1 MFEILSDFL
10 ISKLCDTLF
19 QKAVSFIKRNP
30 IYQNYS
36 KTIDIASTHKDFC
49 DIIESAYK
57 KAMSSPLIS
66 KVPKKILKQSVL
78 SNNKIITNWLYSPQN
93 VQFSSEDIT
102 IPNYDYEK
110 QIISFLNSIHS
121 YILGHRNDYISFS
134 SGQLQSLAL
143 GIQNTLDQNKIYLDN
158 QFQAIENHFQI
169 LENRG
174 EIKKSWPCNETLQEI
189 EKEFKLRNYQVVIT
203 KLDTIKPIIETNNNI
218 EETEKFYELCTNY
231 FLTTD
236 KTQESAIPYFEKL
249 IENTRDPLKL
259 KKRNL
264 SLLFIKKD
272 FSKVIQIADSEMNKI
287 LNENDRVFFVDLKF
301 KALYRLGNQESY
313 KAYLETISDIYPD
326 YLLWKVRCFDC
337 DGNYSNAKKI
347 IDSNQEYFENN
358 YERRIAKVETLG
370 YFYADEYSKIGGTI
384 DHFSVVPHIIEE
396 CDILLKE
403 AGEDI
408 IIKETILVAKALL
421 ARVINDDENCMK
433 SFSELKRINSKHPN
447 FLRIYPLE
455 LLRYNAENNK
465 IEALQ
470 YMKEFLSYYPDDIKI
485 QVIYFDVLISVDPEE
500 ALKELLQI
508 THRKENLIVV
518 IRVVYAY
525 LKNLDYPN
533 AEHYLNNLKNE
544 YPEEYPVLLAEGDLL
559 SRKGKN
565 EEALF
570 VYNKANSLNIDDS
583 SKLVLIQK
591 ITRILLTNPS
601 KESVYK
607 TIDLFDSI
615 QNRYELYN
623 LFGHEYIYCFLYLQ
637 DWIKAEEKI
646 QESRN
651 LKIITNELIHDEIW
665 CNFTCRNYQKV
676 LTLFDELKTLHFSIN
691 ENDKKILMWSSFELG
706 EVERLEQSIDYL
718 PPCNTVQE
726 FLYTYQRLRALG
738 LFDKAIEIAHEAYL
752 RFPKEIPILEMFW
765 SSIHT
770 SGKTDIPS
778 DILEDLKICE
788 KYYFSLPENKRNFKL
803 IQIPQNAT
811 GKEILK
817 ALESA
822 LPKQNEFDYVG
833 FINKNHLHISFL
845 VNSGFDYF
853 SLWKASQVIKGFKIY
868 ISSGDLNKERQVNS
882 DIQTAKKVIFD
893 LPSLIS
899 CAYLNLLEYLPH
911 VFESIL
917 ITQDTLSEIQK
928 VILSQNDP
936 LSENWGRCI
945 YRINGNKY
953 PETKIDFSNIP
964 QLAKKIKKFID
975 DNNIIVIGQELIP
988 QKKMPDKLE
997 NVLKQ
1002 ANLLEYQT
1010 IKYAYE
1016 SDSSLSLESSLL
1028 KDLLLEFPN
1037 SPKTFSVENILSLLL
1052 KNKIIT
1058 PQEYVKKTVKLII
1071 SNYVCVPINA
1081 NAILLL
1087 LQETGFT
1094 ITDEI
1099 TKLFDVFKDETIFNI
1114 KWISMELFTLL
1125 SIIWNTNLVI
1135 QIKEYITLFTVQTL
1149 SSRTDFTQELFN
1161 IQLDALM
1168 RVIREP
1174 YKQEFYEFLQK
1185 QKDL

>member
-508 THRKENLIVV
+508 TNRKENLIVV

-1037 SPKTFSVENILSLLL
+1037 SPKTFSVENILSLW
-1052 KNKIIT
+1052 KI
-1058 PQEYVKKTVKLII
+1058 QY
-1071 SNYVCVPINA
+1071 
-1081 NAILLL
+1081 
-1087 LQETGFT
+1087 
-1094 ITDEI
+1094 
-1099 TKLFDVFKDETIFNI
+1099 
-1114 KWISMELFTLL
+1114 
-1125 SIIWNTNLVI
+1125 
-1135 QIKEYITLFTVQTL
+1135 
-1149 SSRTDFTQELFN
+1149 
-1161 IQLDALM
+1161 
-1168 RVIREP
+1168 
-1174 YKQEFYEFLQK
+1174 
-1185 QKDL
+1185 